1 MSSQKLAD
9 WYPRLASKYHVSQ
22 RAIETLTEAIQR
34 SKGEGARFDIVELGG
49 KGIWKPSQG
58 AIVGNGFN
66 EKLNKHAT
74 DICEE
79 IVSLIRLYDRDETT
93 IISNLDDTITIPPII
108 LENAPTASSWWPEH
122 LGSTPDLLGNIG
134 TIRFAYFAAPNRLVI
149 QQNLRNRLFD
159 TTGHRISNVSAGRA
173 AGFFNLLVKT
183 DERELGIT
191 ELKEVSK

>member
-79 IVSLIRLYDRDETT
+79 IVALIRLYDRDETT

-108 LENAPTASSWWPEH
+108 LENAPITASSWWPEH
-122 LGSTPDLLGNIG
+122 LGGTPDLLGNIG

-159 TTGHRISNVSAGRA
+159 TTGYRISNVSSGR
-173 AGFFNLLVKT
+173 AGFFNLMVQAE
-183 DERELGIT
+183 EREISIT
-191 ELKEVSK
+191 EFKEVSK